1 MARYPTRFQLR
12 TLWNAATGV
21 SILVL
26 GALIV
31 GLVWLIGQ
39 IFGFLQ
45 PVLVPLAVAAIV
57 AYLLDP
63 VVRIF
68 QKRGFSRRWSVV
80 SVFAGFT
87 LLVAGLV
94 GIMIPLVGGQI
105 HKFQEQRQAIAAMK
119 QPEQPTPVP
128 APAPLPVEGD
138 SPTANAGQTEPT
150 AAEKKAIEENP
161 AAAKKPFDEI
171 IVDMLIHTR
180 NKNEWSKPFIDPLL
194 GQPGNPD
201 SDAEKPIYISTTD
214 GRTLSGFISRETPR
228 SLFVKNAAGETEVP
242 RGDIASRSG
251 TLTPALDEAAE
262 KGRKQLTPPITLQD
276 TDLWAQGKSYID
288 EIFGWIKGGAGK
300 VLGFL
305 GLALGFLMVP
315 IYLYYIL
322 NESAAIKE
330 HWHDYVPLKASR
342 FKTELVE
349 TLTEINRY
357 LISFFRGQVFVAF
370 IDGMLVG
377 LALTAFRLPLGLL
390 VGIIMAVL
398 GIIPYIGNI
407 ITLIPACVLA
417 YFHFSVP
424 DNQHILGSNPWAYVG
439 GVVAIFVIVQQ
450 INSLVTAP
458 KIVGDS
464 VGLHPMTV
472 IFSML
477 FWSLILGGFVGAL
490 LAVPLTAAVKVLFR
504 RYIWE
509 RKLKEESDEKDRG
522 YDEWEPS
529 EAEGL

>member
-39 IFGFLQ
+39 VFGFLQ

-68 QKRGFSRRWSVV
+68 QKRGFSRRWAVV

-87 LLVAGLV
+87 LMVAGLV
-94 GIMIPLVGGQI
+94 AIMIPLVGGQI
-105 HKFQEQRQAIAAMK
+105 HKFQEQRQAIAAN
-119 QPEQPTPVP
+119 QAG
-128 APAPLPVEGD
+128 APAKDP
-138 SPTANAGQTEPT
+138 
-150 AAEKKAIEENP
+150 AAPKKA
-161 AAAKKPFDEI
+161 FDEL
-171 IVDMLIHTR
+171 IVDILVDTR

-194 GQPGNPD
+194 APP
-201 SDAEKPIYISTTD
+201 AAKEPAPSTPEAT
-214 GRTLSGFISRETPR
+214 GATG
-228 SLFVKNAAGETEVP
+228 GETAP
-242 RGDIASRSG
+242 KASI
-251 TLTPALDEAAE
+251 TPSLDDE
-262 KGRKQLTPPITLQD
+262 GYRPPLQN
-276 TDLWAQGKSYID
+276 TELWVQAKSYLD

-424 DNQHILGSNPWAYVG
+424 ENTASHILGSNPWAYVG

-509 RKLKEESDEKDRG
+509 RKMKEESEEKDRG

>member
-1 MARYPTRFQLR
+1 MARFPTRFQLR

-26 GALIV
+26 GALVV
-31 GLVWLIGQ
+31 GLIWLVGKV
-39 IFGFLQ
+39 FGFLQ
-45 PVLVPLAVAAIV
+45 PVLVPLAVAAIT

-63 VVRIF
+63 VVRLF

-80 SVFAGFT
+80 SVFATFT
-87 LLVAGLV
+87 LLVAGLIA
-94 GIMIPLVGGQI
+94 IMIPLVGGQI
-105 HKFQEQRQAIAAMK
+105 REFQHQRQEMAANI
-119 QPEQPTPVP
+119 QAQAPPPPTSP
-128 APAPLPVEGD
+128 AEI
-138 SPTANAGQTEPT
+138 E
-150 AAEKKAIEENP
+150 AAKANP
-161 AAAKKPFDEI
+161 AADPKKSYDQAIVETI
-171 IVDMLIHTR
+171 IDYR
-180 NKNEWSKPFIDPLL
+180 NKNDWSKPFIDPLL
-194 GQPGNPD
+194 APPKTDDPKKNQEQERDIINRLNSAATSGNPG
-201 SDAEKPIYISTTD
+201 DAEIE
-214 GRTLSGFISRETPR
+214 LQ
-228 SLFVKNAAGETEVP
+228 
-242 RGDIASRSG
+242 G
-251 TLTPALDEAAE
+251 TRAYA
-262 KGRKQLTPPITLQD
+262 Q
-276 TDLWAQGKSYID
+276 AQGYFD
-288 EIFGWIKGGAGK
+288 EIFGWVSSGAGK

-342 FKTELVE
+342 FKTELIE
-349 TLTEINRY
+349 TLTEINSY
-357 LISFFRGQVFVAF
+357 LISFFRGQVLVAF
-370 IDGMLVG
+370 IDGILVG
-377 LALTAFRLPLGLL
+377 IALTIFGLPLGLL
-390 VGIIMAVL
+390 IGILMAVL

-417 YFHFSVP
+417 WFHFSVP
-424 DNQHILGSNPWAYVG
+424 ANQGWLGANPWAYVG
-439 GVVAIFVIVQQ
+439 AVVAIFVIVQQ

-509 RKLKEESDEKDRG
+509 RKIKEDAEDKDAG
-522 YDEWEPS
+522 YEEWEPS
-529 EAEGL
+529 GGEAG